1 MNTTPGEGVALAK
14 NILDLVG
21 EPGKVKVVI
30 CPPATHLG
38 AVSEVVKSSR
48 IGLGAQ
54 NMHWESSGAFTGEIS
69 AAMLKQVGCEWV
81 IIGHSERR
89 TYFGE
94 TDRTVNQ
101 RLRKALD
108 TGIRPIVC
116 IGETLEEREA
126 GRMFQVLERQLEIG
140 LNGVVLQGSGGIVIA
155 YEPVWAIG
163 TGKTATAGQVQEA
176 HRFIRDMLARRF
188 GRESADMT
196 VIQYGGS
203 VKPDNAQELLACP
216 DVDGALIGGVSLKA
230 DQFAAVVVIAEGLV

>member
-1 MNTTPGEGVALAK
+1 
-14 NILDLVG
+14 
-21 EPGKVKVVI
+21 
-30 CPPATHLG
+30 
-38 AVSEVVKSSR
+38 
-48 IGLGAQ
+48 
-54 NMHWESSGAFTGEIS
+54 MHWESSGAFTGEIS

-140 LNGVVLQGSGGIVIA
+140 LNGVVLQGSGGVVIA